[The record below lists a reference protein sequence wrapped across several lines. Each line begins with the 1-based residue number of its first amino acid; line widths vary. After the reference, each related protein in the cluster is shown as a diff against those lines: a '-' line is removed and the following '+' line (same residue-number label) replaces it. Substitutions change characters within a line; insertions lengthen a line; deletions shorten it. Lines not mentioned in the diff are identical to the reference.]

1 MTELQVPLSLASLER
16 IAKGKEVVLHISDM
30 DLQIVL
36 YGDEETVEVFRQRMH
51 LALMHS
57 LPTPPSMN

>member
-1 MTELQVPLSLASLER
+1 MTELQVPLTLASLER
-16 IAKGKEVVLHISDM
+16 IARGKEVVLHVSDM

-51 LALMHS
+51 LALMQS

>member
-1 MTELQVPLSLASLER
+1 MTELHIPLTLASLER
-16 IAKGKEVVLHISDM
+16 IAKGKEVVLQVSDM

-51 LALMHS
+51 LALMQA

>member
-1 MTELQVPLSLASLER
+1 MTELQVPLTLASLER
-16 IAKGKEVVLHISDM
+16 IARGKEVVLHVSDM

-36 YGDEETVEVFRQRMH
+36 YGDEETVEVFRRRMH
-51 LALMHS
+51 LALMQS